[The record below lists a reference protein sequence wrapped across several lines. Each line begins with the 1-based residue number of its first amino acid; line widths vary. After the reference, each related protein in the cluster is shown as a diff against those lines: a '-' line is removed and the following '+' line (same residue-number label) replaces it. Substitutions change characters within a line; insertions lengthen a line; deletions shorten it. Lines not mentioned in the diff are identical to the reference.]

1 MNLNNQQQRAE
12 FEGRYSRCRSSLYF
26 LAWGALGNVAEAE
39 QAMESCYRKA
49 SREPRRFSSD
59 GEFGSWMIRMLI
71 DEIVEVANERKD
83 EFRNEQRGVRGNAID
98 RSMGGSETG
107 SGLKKICTVLHKYP
121 QGFEENPLAKCSEC
135 F

>member
-1 MNLNNQQQRAE
+1 MNLNNQQQKAE
-12 FEGRYSRCRSSLYF
+12 FEGRYSRCRTSLYF

-39 QAMESCYRKA
+39 QAMENCYRKA

-83 EFRNEQRGVRGNAID
+83 EFREMSNEEYAEMRLIEAWAGARRD
-98 RSMGGSETG
+98 
-107 SGLKKICTVLHKYP
+107 P
-121 QGFEENPLAKCSEC
+121 D
-135 F
+135 

>member
-83 EFRNEQRGVRGNAID
+83 EFREMSNEEYAEMRLI
-98 RSMGGSETG
+98 ETWAG
-107 SGLKKICTVLHKYP
+107 ARRDP
-121 QGFEENPLAKCSEC
+121 D
-135 F
+135 